1 MPTESFFSR
10 EVLGAA
16 TTSRRWAGLTR
27 FTADLATLRTW
38 DRGLSRRRR
47 ILVPVDVQAF
57 VVGPSGEPV
66 VGLVGTSDDPAPFA
80 AGAPLAPGVHLH
92 WAMPDALLRGS
103 ATADGGDLSLP
114 KLPDRWVVVRT
125 VNRSDERTASVTGWV
140 INAAEQTVTKLDAWS
155 GDPESSES
163 VTGLS
168 GGSLLAS
175 ATYLG
180 STGRS
185 ALHDPLDDLT
195 DDLSQGLLTSNRAT
209 YSVAGW
215 WSRPAD
221 DPLHGSSW
229 GLLSRMEALS
239 WGLTADGE
247 GRLLRDRDPR
257 EMRLADMSG
266 ATSDSRRVTTTT
278 VTRYGTDRSL
288 GGDTSPR
295 VGVPFEGITNVFVGT
310 ASTRYAALLQG
321 SVVGVPLAG
330 QGGLDEAPRSERMAA
345 SVGLDVDDIAAA
357 FAAPHLRSGA
367 PADRLT
373 GERLLA
379 AFTGN
384 LLAGLG
390 EPDGLDDLEDRE
402 HTDTFDSAPGPPL
415 PSARADT
422 LREQDALPRGPFAV
436 GRKGR
441 SAQAGQTL
449 SARLLPE
456 VRRVDGGIGWSG
468 LIDDSAVTSAR
479 ERESA
484 RRTSQLSVPSTRKAG
499 AGGKGRERIRPAPR
513 IFRPV
518 APMIGLRGA
527 RPHPRHHGDGL
538 YDDAGILRCR
548 YPGEAVPGIE
558 GTVEGAL
565 LVPTLGNGAVPPEVV
580 SLVREAVLLDPWA
593 DRWLAA
599 AASTGDDASAF
610 RVRLAAE
617 RVRLLGDDGT
627 YDPSGRSAV
636 VASRRSGTQPLA
648 GQPLHARDG
657 TPQVRATRQARAE
670 MNSPL
675 LSSVASELAVFSLLR
690 GSPPSPVALTIW
702 RQPWVP
708 MFLEWQ
714 VTVRGT
720 DTLAGWEL
728 TGRDLTG
735 RGGNLPEA
743 TITRTITGRAPI
755 SRGVGTALIAGI
767 RRWLDSEAERDL
779 AATSSSVLSDPDEE
793 ALATMATL
801 LDPLEVVGASL
812 DGVREDLLGIDY
824 QALLTMAATDDTSE
838 VAPRAQ
844 RDPIALFGGTLTV
857 DAIRV
862 VDAFGRTRD
871 VPVAEVATTSTREL
885 PGTPAT
891 IVLPPRLQHGA
902 RWLLRLVDP
911 AHALSESIASAPE
924 ATVNQV
930 TSTLMVNPVSGF
942 LLPDHID
949 ESLEFFDA
957 AGQPLGEVL
966 HDPLS
971 GAVTWSPAP
980 GRPLPPD
987 AAPLDGLPQPGAQHA
1002 ALLATG
1008 LVTSDVQSRAG
1019 AAAPNESTLTAF
1031 LRAVDTTL
1039 HSIDAYAGVGAPT
1052 IAGLVGRPIAVVRAS
1067 VRLDAPDDVDQVEVT
1082 AAGGPDA
1089 RREAFAT
1096 LARELVQLR
1105 IGELSRADDATLG
1118 FFVDDDYSRFHV
1130 VDKAVASAARQ
1141 VGRHR
1146 GYLGLLG
1153 TFGVPGEDPLDHP
1166 YLVTEDTLSIQ
1177 IGQVRSLTI
1186 LMLPAGRAHL
1196 VSGLAPRKALTLAED
1211 WVTPALRRMSPSVRI
1226 GPVLVDPAQI
1236 RLPTV
1241 STLAEDQVFTRR
1253 TGGLS
1258 WRDDPITSA
1267 TSAALLPPMPHE
1279 VQEGWIRVAP
1289 SQPEPQE
1296 DS

>member
-1 MPTESFFSR
+1 MPAESFFSR

-66 VGLVGTSDDPAPFA
+66 VGLVGTSDDPAPFT

-114 KLPDRWVVVRT
+114 ELPDRWVVVRT
-125 VNRSDERTASVTGWV
+125 VNRSGERTSAVTGWV

-155 GDPESSES
+155 GDPESSAS
-163 VTGLS
+163 VTGLA

-185 ALHDPLDDLT
+185 ALHDPLEDLT
-195 DDLSQGLLTSNRAT
+195 DDLSQGLLSSNRAT
-209 YSVAGW
+209 YTVAGW
-215 WSRPAD
+215 WSRPID

-229 GLLSRMEALS
+229 GLLSRMETLS
-239 WGLTADGE
+239 WGLTPDGE
-247 GRLLRDRDPR
+247 GRLLKDRDPR
-257 EMRLADMSG
+257 EMRLSEMSG
-266 ATSDSRRVTTTT
+266 ATSDSGRVTTTT

-288 GGDTSPR
+288 GGDISPR
-295 VGVPFEGITNVFVGT
+295 LGVPFEGITNVVVG
-310 ASTRYAALLQG
+310 AAATRYAALLHG

-384 LLAGLG
+384 LLVGLG

-402 HTDTFDSAPGPPL
+402 HTETFDSAPGPPL
-415 PSARADT
+415 PSARPDT
-422 LREQDALPRGPFAV
+422 LCEQDALPRGPLAV

-456 VRRVDGGIGWSG
+456 VRRGDGGIGWSG
-468 LIDDSAVTSAR
+468 LIEHTAVASAR
-479 ERESA
+479 EREFA
-484 RRTSQLSVPSTRKAG
+484 KRASQLSVPSTKKGG

-513 IFRPV
+513 MFRPA
-518 APMIGLRGA
+518 APMIGLRGV

-558 GTVEGAL
+558 GTVEGVL
-565 LVPTLGNGAVPPEVV
+565 LVPTLGSGAVPPEMV

-593 DRWLAA
+593 DPWLAA
-599 AASTGDDASAF
+599 AANTDDDASAF
-610 RVRLAAE
+610 GVRLAAE
-617 RVRLLGDDGT
+617 RVRLLGNDGS

-636 VASRRSGTQPLA
+636 VASRWAAAQPLDAQPLA
-648 GQPLHARDG
+648 A
-657 TPQVRATRQARAE
+657 PQVRAIRQVRAE
-670 MNSPL
+670 MGSPL
-675 LSSVASELAVFSLLR
+675 LASVASDLARYSLLR

-708 MFLEWQ
+708 VFLEWQ

-735 RGGNLPEA
+735 RGGTLPEA

-767 RRWLDSEAERDL
+767 RRWLDAEAERDL

-793 ALATMATL
+793 VLATIATL

-824 QALLTMAATDDTSE
+824 QALLTMTATDDTSE
-838 VAPRAQ
+838 VAPRAD
-844 RDPIALFGGTLTV
+844 RNPIPLFGGTLSV
-857 DAIRV
+857 DALRV

-885 PGTPAT
+885 PGTPAS
-891 IVLPPRLQHGA
+891 IVIPPRLQHGA

-911 AHALSESIASAPE
+911 AHALSESIDSAPE
-924 ATVNQV
+924 ANVNQV
-930 TSTLMVNPVSGF
+930 TSTLMVNPISGF

-987 AAPLDGLPQPGAQHA
+987 AAPLDGLPQQSAQHV

-1008 LVTSDVQSRAG
+1008 LVTSDVQTRAG
-1019 AAAPNESTLTAF
+1019 ATAPSESTLTAF

-1082 AAGGPDA
+1082 AVGGPDA
-1089 RREAFAT
+1089 RREAFT
-1096 LARELVQLR
+1096 RLARERVQLR
-1105 IGELSRADDATLG
+1105 IGELSRTDDATLG

-1196 VSGLAPRKALTLAED
+1196 VSGLTPRKALTLAED
-1211 WVTPALRRMSPSVRI
+1211 WVTAALRRMSPSVRI

-1241 STLAEDQVFTRR
+1241 STLADDQVFTRR

-1289 SQPEPQE
+1289 PQLE
-1296 DS
+1296 GQEES